1 MGNSTDLNCDWR
13 RITMSPHRIFWTAC
27 VFACA
32 AAAADSVD
40 YIVVGGGTAGLLVA
54 NRLSAN
60 SDNGVAVIDPGTDER
75 DKSGKVKPIDWV
87 ETLGMP
93 VARTHGTVPQENAN
107 NRELALLT
115 GQGIGGTSLI
125 NGTLPG
131 ELTL

>member
-1 MGNSTDLNCDWR
+1 MSLY
-13 RITMSPHRIFWTAC
+13 RILWPAC
-27 VFACA
+27 VLACA

-60 SDNGVAVIDPGTDER
+60 SENSVAIVDPGTDER
-75 DKSGKVKPIDWV
+75 DKSGRVKPIDWV

-93 VARTHGTVPQENAN
+93 VAKTHTTVAQKEADG
-107 NRELALLT
+107 RQIGMLS

-125 NGTLPG
+125 NGESFQAVAAAWRTLSC
-131 ELTL
+131 